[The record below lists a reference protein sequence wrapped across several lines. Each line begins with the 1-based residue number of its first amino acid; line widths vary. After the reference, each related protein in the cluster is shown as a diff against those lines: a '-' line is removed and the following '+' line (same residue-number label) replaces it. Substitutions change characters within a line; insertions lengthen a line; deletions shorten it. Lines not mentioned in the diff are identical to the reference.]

1 MLEVLLQK
9 RSLRGHACSV
19 LVGDTGAVVDAGRP
33 GDTVLAIAHSGAAAA
48 ALVHWL
54 LLGGTFEEAPAQPP
68 AGSRGSSAA
77 GRPPRSAGADSSAEG
92 PRAPAAF
99 VDDSAASFSTNGV
112 SFSAAS
118 SATHSLRRVGSGA
131 CTALP

>member
-54 LLGGTFEEAPAQPP
+54 LLGGTFEEPP
-68 AGSRGSSAA
+68 AASRGSSAVGPA
-77 GRPPRSAGADSSAEG
+77 PRSSGADSSAEG

-131 CTALP
+131 CTALPWA